1 MSELAP
7 SAAKPVARLMEA
19 FHRLPGVGPKSAQR
33 LTYHLIRMQ
42 REEAEELASAI
53 IGVKDRIVFCDTC
66 MNISESAECGICA
79 DLTRDRTRICIVEEP
94 LDVVAVE
101 RARAFKGMYHV
112 LHGVISPVN
121 GIGPDDLKLKELLA
135 RLNDG
140 TVTEVIV
147 ATNPNLEGEAT
158 AMYIQRLLSH
168 LGVRVTALARGLP
181 SGADLE
187 YADDSTLA
195 HAMESRAE
203 VFSSNSGE
211 NGNGR
216 GLSE

>member
-7 SAAKPVARLMEA
+7 SAAAPVARLIEA

-33 LTYHLIRMQ
+33 LTYHLIRMP
-42 REEAEELASAI
+42 REEAEELANAI
-53 IGVKDRIVFCDTC
+53 LGAKDRIVFCDTC
-66 MNISESAECGICA
+66 MNISESPQCAICV
-79 DLTRDRTRICIVEEP
+79 DMRRDQTRICIVEEP

-101 RARAFKGMYHV
+101 RTHAFKGLYHV

-140 TVTEVIV
+140 EVTEVIV

-158 AMYIQRLLSH
+158 AMYINRLLSP
-168 LGVRVTALARGLP
+168 LGVKVTVLARGLP

-195 HAMESRAE
+195 HALESRAE
-203 VFSSNSGE
+203 VHSSNGTDSQ
-211 NGNGR
+211 
-216 GLSE
+216 GLAE